1 MKTFEKVI
9 GYDEVKEELLKI
21 ADMFNN
27 PEEYNKIGAHIP
39 KGILIHG
46 RPGMGKTLIA
56 NEFAD
61 ICGCNKRIV
70 RKNRNS
76 KDFIDEIR
84 NVFDEASKAEPCII
98 ILDDMDKYLS
108 DEDSREEFY
117 VVQACIDEV
126 SDKDILV
133 VGTANHIGIMPDSL
147 LRSGRFDLEFELE
160 VLPKGVSDQIVDMNL
175 NGGELLESSL
185 SIENVKKLFLT
196 LSPAT
201 ILTILNQCKI
211 NMKYNKTDRIL
222 RSMLIDSFLKSDCV
236 TYDSYNTEYIKEN
249 VAYHEAGHI
258 VIREI
263 IDPQSVRFAALKN
276 TENGISGIVYG
287 SPVYDQYSGSRKSV
301 CESLAGMACE
311 EQKFGYITE
320 GSMDDISD
328 VNCNLETDVRL
339 GKYSIDIASSGLC
352 FNDSQESDLRQQ
364 HQIESEKKRL
374 YALTK
379 KTLIEN
385 WAFVEEVAR
394 KLLECDALLYSDI
407 QEIRRKHESTAFT
420 A

>member
-1 MKTFEKVI
+1 MRTFEKVI
-9 GYDEVKEELLKI
+9 GYNEVKEELLKV

-27 PEEYNKIGAHIP
+27 PEEYKKVGAHIP

-61 ICGCNKRIV
+61 ICACNKRTL

-76 KDFIDEIR
+76 LDFIDEIR
-84 NVFDEASKAEPCII
+84 NAFEEAAKDAPSII
-98 ILDDMDKYLS
+98 ILDDMDKFVS
-108 DEDSREEFY
+108 EDDSREEY
-117 VVQACIDEV
+117 YAIQACIDEV
-126 SDKDILV
+126 GDKDVLV
-133 VGTANHIGIMPDSL
+133 MGTANYIGGMPESL

-160 VLPKGVSDQIVDMNL
+160 VLPKGVSDRIVEMNL
-175 NGGELLESSL
+175 KNGELLDPSI
-185 SIENVKKLFLT
+185 SIEDVKKLFLS
-196 LSPAT
+196 LSPAS

-211 NMKYNKTDRIL
+211 GMIYNKTNIIL
-222 RSMLIDSFLKSDCV
+222 RPMLIDAFIKNDCV
-236 TYDSYNTEYIKEN
+236 VYDLYKTDYIREN

-263 IDPQSVRFAALKN
+263 IDPQSVRFATVKT

-328 VNCNLETDVRL
+328 VNCNLEHDVRL
-339 GKYSIDIASSGLC
+339 GKYGLDIASSGLC
-352 FNDSQESDLRQQ
+352 YDCKELDMRIQSQVEA
-364 HQIESEKKRL
+364 EKKRL

-385 WAFVEEVAR
+385 WDFVEEVAK
-394 KLLECDALLYSDI
+394 KLLECEALLYSDI
-407 QEIRRKHESTAFT
+407 KEIRKKYNCLSLHV
-420 A
+420 